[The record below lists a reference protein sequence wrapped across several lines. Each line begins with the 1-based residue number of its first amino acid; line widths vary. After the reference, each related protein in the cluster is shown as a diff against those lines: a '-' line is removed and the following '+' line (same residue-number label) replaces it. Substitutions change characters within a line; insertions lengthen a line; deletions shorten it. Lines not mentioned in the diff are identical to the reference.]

1 MNTTPYGRA
10 AIRRTHEKTAFD
22 QAIALLRQGEVI
34 ALPTDTIYGVAC
46 DSANPAAIARLYEV
60 KERAREKAIP
70 LLLSGERQLIDAT
83 ENLPDAAWD
92 LTQQYWPGPLTI
104 ILEAAA
110 HLPPILT
117 ANGDTVA
124 VRLPDHRVVRV
135 LCAMLGRPL
144 AVSSANLSNHAECC
158 TAEEVMQQ
166 IGTRIPLIL
175 DGGKTPGG
183 QASTIIDFTTTPP
196 RLLREGPITRKML
209 SPWL

>member
-1 MNTTPYGRA
+1 MNMTQDGRA
-10 AIRRTHEKTAFD
+10 AICRTDEKTAFD
-22 QAIALLRQGEVI
+22 QALALLQQGEVI

-46 DSANPAAIARLYEV
+46 DSANPAAIARLYEI
-60 KERAREKAIP
+60 KERPREKAIP

-83 ENLPDAAWD
+83 ENLPDAVWD
-92 LTQQYWPGPLTI
+92 MTEQHWPGPLTI
-104 ILEAAA
+104 IVEAAS

-124 VRLPDHRVVRV
+124 VRLPDNRVVRV

-144 AVSSANLSNHAECC
+144 AVSSANLSGHTECC
-158 TAEEVMQQ
+158 TAKEVDQQ

-183 QASTIIDFTTTPP
+183 QASTIIDFTQTPP
-196 RLLREGPITRKML
+196 TLLREGPITKNML
-209 SPWL
+209 SSWL